1 MTDWPTLQPL
11 FRDAVLAERAAG
23 RSTEEIAAEIHV
35 GRTTVFR
42 MLAADGIPRPAIQ
55 DQVERFVESRS
66 ERSKDGDQQELE
78 PQ

>member
-1 MTDWPTLQPL
+1 MIDWPELQPL

-23 RSTEEIAAEIHV
+23 RTTKDIAEEIHV

-42 MLAADGIPRPAIQ
+42 MLADDGTPRPAVQ

-66 ERSKDGDQQELE
+66 GRYDADESEQ
-78 PQ
+78 